1 MVYLVLYVHYV
12 QGLHLHLSVRRIPE
26 FIIVPGAKEGE
37 RTEMCLERD

>member
-1 MVYLVLYVHYV
+1 MVYLGLYVHYV
-12 QGLHLHLSVRRIPE
+12 QGLHVHLSVPRIPE